1 MNKIPV
7 VLSITLCVA
16 IGGCSQ
22 GLRVKEYKLSESHG
36 VNHSTNGYQFYTIG
50 AGDGLAVNVWQEPT
64 LSGSVKVR
72 PDGYITLPLV
82 NEIHV
87 TGMTTTKLRNVLE
100 KKYKDFLTNPTVTI
114 RVESII
120 SSQVFLIGQITNP
133 GAYPFTGE
141 ETVIQLITRAGG
153 PTIFAKRRNIRVL
166 RRNGTKVTEYIVDY
180 DSIINGDLQQ
190 DIYLRPGD
198 RVVVP

>member
-1 MNKIPV
+1 MNKLVPV
-7 VLSITLCVA
+7 ICAVVISLATA
-16 IGGCSQ
+16 GCSRQ
-22 GLRVKEYKLSESHG
+22 LRIKEYKLSDSNG
-36 VNHSTNGYQFYTIG
+36 VNHSTNGHQFYTIG

-87 TGMTTTKLRNVLE
+87 NGMTTTQLRLVLE
-100 KKYKDFLTNPTVTI
+100 KKYKDFLNNPTVTI

-120 SSQVFLIGQITNP
+120 SSQVFLIGQINKP

-153 PTIFAKRRNIRVL
+153 PTIFAKRHNIPR
-166 RRNGTKVTEYIVDY
+166 
-180 DSIINGDLQQ
+180 
-190 DIYLRPGD
+190 
-198 RVVVP
+198 

>member
-1 MNKIPV
+1 MTKKSV

-22 GLRVKEYKLSESHG
+22 GLRVKEYKLSDSNG
-36 VNHSTNGYQFYTIG
+36 VNHSTNGHQFYTIG
-50 AGDGLAVNVWQEPT
+50 AGDGLGVNVWQEPT

-87 TGMTTTKLRNVLE
+87 NGMTTTQLRLVLE
-100 KKYKDFLTNPTVTI
+100 KKYKDFLNNPTVTI

-120 SSQVFLIGQITNP
+120 SSQVFLIGQINKP

-153 PTIFAKRRNIRVL
+153 PTIFAKRHNIRVL

>member
-1 MNKIPV
+1 MTKKSV

-22 GLRVKEYKLSESHG
+22 GLRVKEYKLSDSNG
-36 VNHSTNGYQFYTIG
+36 VNHSTNGHQFYTIG

-87 TGMTTTKLRNVLE
+87 NGMTTTQLRLVLE
-100 KKYKDFLTNPTVTI
+100 KKYKDFLNNPTVTI

-120 SSQVFLIGQITNP
+120 SSQVFLIGQIANP

-153 PTIFAKRRNIRVL
+153 PTIFAKRHNIRVL

>member
-1 MNKIPV
+1 MKPTKLLV
-7 VLSITLCVA
+7 YLFLFTFVA
-16 IGGCSQ
+16 GCSQ
-22 GLRVKEYKLSESHG
+22 GLRVKVYKLSNSNG
-36 VNHSTNGYQFYTIG
+36 VNHSTNGQQFYTIG

-100 KKYKDFLTNPTVTI
+100 KKYKEFLNNPTVTI

-166 RRNGTKVTEYIVDY
+166 RRNGKKVTEYIVDY

>member
-1 MNKIPV
+1 MTKISV

-22 GLRVKEYKLSESHG
+22 GLRVKEYKLSESNG
-36 VNHSTNGYQFYTIG
+36 VNHSTNGQQFYTIG

-87 TGMTTTKLRNVLE
+87 NGMTTTQLRLVLE
-100 KKYKDFLTNPTVTI
+100 KKYKDFLNNPTVTI

-120 SSQVFLIGQITNP
+120 SSQVFLIGQIANP
-133 GAYPFTGE
+133 GVYPCTGE

-153 PTIFAKRRNIRVL
+153 PTIFAKRHNIRVL